1 MEAKNNENNVLTDF
15 SIYQWMSFLP
25 GETSVDDLT
34 VMKYS
39 GSLSKMNK
47 VISPDFFMPCYT
59 IQIITSG
66 NLSVSINNQDYHLSR
81 YEGYFLS
88 PDFYVKRL
96 DSDNIAEVY
105 ILSFS
110 RKFAKEMRMEF
121 KLSQIAQVHAQP
133 TWKMSE
139 HKVQRLVHYFELLRE
154 VVEDKD
160 REAALHLVYSFF
172 EYLSSNTA
180 YEKQVN
186 PNLTRNEEIAG
197 KFMVLVDNHC
207 EQQHSLDWYASE
219 LCLSTRYVANTVK
232 ETLGIN
238 ASAFIERALMQRAK
252 NLLVMTR
259 KSIQEIAEQLGFQN
273 QSHFGTFFKRHEG
286 ISPAA
291 YRKKKE

>member
-1 MEAKNNENNVLTDF
+1 MKAQDNENHVLTDF
-15 SIYQWMSFLP
+15 SVFQWMSFLP

-34 VMKYS
+34 VMKYN
-39 GSLSKMNK
+39 GSINKMNK
-47 VISPDFFMPCYT
+47 VLPPDYLVPCYT
-59 IQIITSG
+59 IQIIISG
-66 NLSVSINNQDYHLSR
+66 DFSISINNQDYHLSR
-81 YEGYFLS
+81 YDGYFLS
-88 PDFYVKRL
+88 PNFYVKRL
-96 DSDNIAEVY
+96 DSDNIIEMY

-121 KLSQIAQVHAQP
+121 KLSQVAQVHAKP

-139 HKVQRLVHYFELLRE
+139 HKVQRLVHYFDLLRE

-160 REAALHLVYSFF
+160 REAAIHLVYSLF

-180 YEKQVN
+180 LEKQVN
-186 PNLTRNEEIAG
+186 PNMTRNEEITG

-252 NLLVMTR
+252 NVLVMTR
-259 KSIQEIAEQLGFQN
+259 KPIQEIAEQLGFQN
-273 QSHFGTFFKRHEG
+273 QSHFGTFFRRHEG
-286 ISPAA
+286 VSPAA
-291 YRKKKE
+291 FRKHQ

>member
-1 MEAKNNENNVLTDF
+1 MKAQDNENNVLTDF
-15 SIYQWMSFLP
+15 SVFQWMSFLP
-25 GETSVDDLT
+25 GETSVDDLS

-39 GSLSKMNK
+39 GSINKMNK
-47 VISPDFFMPCYT
+47 VLPPDYLMPCYA
-59 IQIITSG
+59 IQIIISG
-66 NLSVSINNQDYHLSR
+66 DVSISINNQDYHLSR

-88 PDFYVKRL
+88 PSFYVKRL
-96 DSDNIAEVY
+96 DSDSIVEMY

-110 RKFAKEMRMEF
+110 RKFVKEMRMEF

-139 HKVQRLVHYFELLRE
+139 HKVQRLIHYFDLLRE
-154 VVEDKD
+154 IAEDKD

-180 YEKQVN
+180 LEKQIN
-186 PNLTRNEEIAG
+186 PNLTRNEEITG

-238 ASAFIERALMQRAK
+238 ASAFIEHALMQRAK
-252 NLLVMTR
+252 NVLVMTR
-259 KSIQEIAEQLGFQN
+259 KPIQEIAEQLGFQN

-286 ISPAA
+286 MSPAA
-291 YRKKKE
+291 FRKKKE